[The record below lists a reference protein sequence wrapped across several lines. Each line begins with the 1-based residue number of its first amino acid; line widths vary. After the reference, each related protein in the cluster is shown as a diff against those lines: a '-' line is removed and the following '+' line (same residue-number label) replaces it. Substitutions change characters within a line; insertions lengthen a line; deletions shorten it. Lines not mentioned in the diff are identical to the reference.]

1 MEDLI
6 GAIIGFVFH
15 LILGLFGLVFR
26 FLFEAIP
33 EVFEFLLE
41 IFSDKSARKPPSQQ
55 ELAAERRTFESKQT
69 PAAQPKQSHYVITRR
84 RKKGT

>member
-33 EVFEFLLE
+33 EGFEFVLE
-41 IFSDKSARKPPSQQ
+41 MFADKSARQPPSQQ
-55 ELAAERRTFESKQT
+55 ELAAERRAFESKAT
-69 PAAQPKQSHYVITRR
+69 PVAESKRPHYVITKRR
-84 RKKGT
+84 DK